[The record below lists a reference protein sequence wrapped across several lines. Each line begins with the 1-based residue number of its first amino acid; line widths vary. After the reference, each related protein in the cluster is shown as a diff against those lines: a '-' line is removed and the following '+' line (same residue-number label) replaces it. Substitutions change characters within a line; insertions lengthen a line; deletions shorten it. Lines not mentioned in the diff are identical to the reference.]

1 MLPVVKMHHLNM
13 EEAPSTSA
21 HNQTAVN
28 ANLEN
33 QGGKI
38 SVAGR
43 DVNNIKVL
51 VISDVK
57 LEYPEEQLLKQR
69 GTIMQI
75 FLF

>member
-1 MLPVVKMHHLNM
+1 MLAVVKIHHLNM
-13 EEAPSTSA
+13 EEVPSTSA
-21 HNQTAVN
+21 HNQTLVN

-51 VISDVK
+51 VSSDVT
-57 LEYPEEQLLKQR
+57 LELPAEQLLKQR